1 MPVLSHVM
9 LGFLHKFSVPKLKR
23 DPEPTCTR
31 GAHSKA
37 CADHRWIVSPPGLAG
52 VDYPSIGV
60 LGYLGAARDDSGVFF
75 HLRLRTMW
83 GPPNVMLA

>member
-60 LGYLGAARDDSGVFF
+60 LGYLGAARDDSGDI
-75 HLRLRTMW
+75 
-83 GPPNVMLA
+83 PS